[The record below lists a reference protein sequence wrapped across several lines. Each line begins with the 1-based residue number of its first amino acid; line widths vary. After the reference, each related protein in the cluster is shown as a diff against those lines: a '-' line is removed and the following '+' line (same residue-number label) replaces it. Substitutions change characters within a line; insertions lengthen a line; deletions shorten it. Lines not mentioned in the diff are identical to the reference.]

1 MADAGLE
8 QLRQTIPAAR
18 SLPLLQLLASG
29 QPGQVVLEYLDDC
42 QLAVTVSA

>member
-29 QPGQVVLEYLDDC
+29 QPGRWC
-42 QLAVTVSA
+42 WNIWMTASWR